1 MHLNRCASRLQTLD
15 ALHFLSKSPWK
26 EKVLKEKFAI
36 NPDSRQVFNPD
47 GAFVREIGGGGKGG
61 GGKGGRYG
69 GLCCDSNGFLM
80 ATRTEKGR
88 SFIQVFR

>member
-1 MHLNRCASRLQTLD
+1 MNISIWLPLVPLPRSGCVKKDL
-15 ALHFLSKSPWK
+15 
-26 EKVLKEKFAI
+26 I
-36 NPDSRQVFNPD
+36 NPVSRKVFTPD
-47 GAFVREIGGGGKGG
+47 GVYVREIGGGGGGGGKGG
-61 GGKGGRYG
+61 GGKGGRFG

>member
-1 MHLNRCASRLQTLD
+1 MP
-15 ALHFLSKSPWK
+15 FL
-26 EKVLKEKFAI
+26 
-36 NPDSRQVFNPD
+36 QVFTPD
-47 GAFVREIGGGGKGG
+47 GVFVREIGKG
-61 GGKGGRYG
+61 GGKGGRFG